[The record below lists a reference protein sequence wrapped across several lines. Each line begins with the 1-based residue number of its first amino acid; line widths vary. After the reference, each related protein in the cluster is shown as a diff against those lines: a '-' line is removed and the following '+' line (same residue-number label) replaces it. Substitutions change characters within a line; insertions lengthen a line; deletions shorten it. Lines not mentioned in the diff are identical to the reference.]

1 MNNRNSQVVQLMT
14 KTPHSEEEVF
24 LEICRMLE
32 PFNNSEN
39 KIGRETDILRDLN
52 IDSLSV
58 MNFIMKIEDEF
69 DISIPL
75 NVLPDIRTVNDLVAM
90 VDQAKADA

>member
-1 MNNRNSQVVQLMT
+1 MT
-14 KTPHSEEEVF
+14 KTLQSEEEVF

>member
-1 MNNRNSQVVQLMT
+1 
-14 KTPHSEEEVF
+14 
-24 LEICRMLE
+24 MLE